1 MYPVVLNTTFPSQI
15 EMGVLVFGEQEKL
28 SEKGQEPTMNYNRIW
43 HQVQKSNQNYRRV
56 KQIRHK

>member
-28 SEKGQEPTMNYNRIW
+28 SEEGQEPTMNYNRIW

>member
-15 EMGVLVFGEQEKL
+15 ETGVLVFGEQEKL

>member
-28 SEKGQEPTMNYNRIW
+28 SEKLQPHLTPGPEI
-43 HQVQKSNQNYRRV
+43 KSELP
-56 KQIRHK
+56 